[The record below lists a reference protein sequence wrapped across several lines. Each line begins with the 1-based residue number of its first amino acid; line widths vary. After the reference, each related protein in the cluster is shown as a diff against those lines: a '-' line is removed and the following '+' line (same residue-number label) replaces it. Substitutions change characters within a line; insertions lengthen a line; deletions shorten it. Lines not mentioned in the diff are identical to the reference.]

1 MKIDPRKPAAQPPAD
16 AKLNRA
22 AAKKAIQSAVRLSR
36 PAPKLEKAA
45 ADNTAVSVGVQRM
58 RAIKRGGT
66 GPLPWDLPTH
76 PLPTA
81 PDSAATK
88 SLASVVAAAGGQ
100 PSTDRV
106 NSLGVL
112 QAEGKNTCAAAN
124 KQMAMAEHNPAQYRR
139 MVAQLEAKGRAVLPS
154 GEHLSLSA
162 ANRRYIDGLPGMT
175 AQERENMKVQ
185 AALMD
190 YANGG
195 EDYDME
201 SDLSIAESGATR
213 KGLTPKQAQR
223 LDKLDNTTE
232 TATPEELQNDVAA
245 SRNFFMRLIQSAFRQ
260 FGYDGPGFVSAVT
273 DVVRQ
278 ELERAQLEQRE
289 LAIALKWPG
298 GDTPTHMVT
307 VTGIDADGNVTVRD
321 TERERTYSADDF
333 ADLLPQS
340 DADDVGNTTTQAGT
354 TSTPPPPPPSGGRK
368 R

>member
-1 MKIDPRKPAAQPPAD
+1 MKIDPRKPAAKPAAD
-16 AKLNRA
+16 AKLDRA
-22 AAKKAIQSAVRLSR
+22 AAKKAIQGAVRLSR
-36 PAPKLEKAA
+36 PEPKIEKAA

-66 GPLPWDLPTH
+66 GPLPWDLPTA

-81 PDSAATK
+81 PLPTA
-88 SLASVVAAAGGQ
+88 SLAAAVAEAGGQ
-100 PSTDRV
+100 PATERV

-154 GEHLSLSA
+154 GEHLALSA
-162 ANRRYIDGLPGMT
+162 ANRSYIDGLPGLSP
-175 AQERENMKVQ
+175 QERENMKVQ

-201 SDLSIAESGATR
+201 SDLSIAESGATH
-213 KGLTPKQAQR
+213 KGLSPKQAQR

-232 TATPEELQNDVAA
+232 TATPEELQNNVAN
-245 SRNFFMRLIQSAFRQ
+245 SRNFFMRMIQSACRQ

-278 ELERAQLEQRE
+278 ELDRAKLEQRE

-307 VTGIDADGNVTVRD
+307 VTGIDADGNVSVRD
-321 TERERTYSADDF
+321 TERERTYSADAF
-333 ADLLPQS
+333 ADLLPQT

-354 TSTPPPPPPSGGRK
+354 SSTPPPPPPSGGRK